1 MKFVKKFL
9 QPLSLGLAA
18 LFGLLVLVFM
28 SGAGYVIKSGNYR
41 YSLTVY
47 ECMTHNGG
55 DGSEFGLIL
64 ALVFTILCIVIALVL
79 AAMALLGKELSFAK
93 WLQLGAAVLALV
105 CVILFFLTASMVKN
119 YTGVNTGGLG
129 IGAIFAALLSLFNVC
144 LFALV
149 PVLGMM
155 KK

>member
-64 ALVFTILCIVIALVL
+64 ALIFTILCIVIAFVL
-79 AAMALLGKELSFAK
+79 AAVALLGKELSFAK

>member
-1 MKFVKKFL
+1 MDFVKKNL
-9 QPLSLGLAA
+9 QPLSLGIAA
-18 LFGLLVLVFM
+18 LFSLLVLVFM
-28 SGAGYVIKSGNYR
+28 SLAGYVWGNA
-41 YSLTVY
+41 SLTVY

-64 ALVFTILCIVIALVL
+64 ALIFTIICLVVAFAL

-105 CVILFFLTASMVKN
+105 AGILFFCTVSMVESDAILNVGKL
-119 YTGVNTGGLG
+119 GV
-129 IGAIFAALLSLFNVC
+129 GAILAGIFSILNVV
-144 LFALV
+144 LFACA
-149 PVLGMM
+149 PVMELI

>member
-1 MKFVKKFL
+1 MEFIKKNL
-9 QPLSLGLAA
+9 QPLSLGIAA
-18 LFGLLVLVFM
+18 LFSLLVLVFM
-28 SGAGYVIKSGNYR
+28 SLAGYVWGNA
-41 YSLTVY
+41 SLTVY

-64 ALVFTILCIVIALVL
+64 ALIFTIICLVVAFAL

-105 CVILFFLTASMVKN
+105 AGILFFCTVSMVESDAILSVGKL
-119 YTGVNTGGLG
+119 GV
-129 IGAIFAALLSLFNVC
+129 GAILAGIFSILNVL
-144 LFALV
+144 LFACA
-149 PVLGMM
+149 PVMELI